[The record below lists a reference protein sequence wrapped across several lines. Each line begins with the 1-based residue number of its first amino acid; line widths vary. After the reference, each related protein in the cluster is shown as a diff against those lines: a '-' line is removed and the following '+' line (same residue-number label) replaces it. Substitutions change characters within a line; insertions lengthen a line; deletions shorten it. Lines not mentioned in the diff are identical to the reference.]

1 MASRTEYQLAIK
13 IAGMIDGSLNS
24 SCNLT
29 KKQLKEIAKAAADAS
44 GKTTS
49 FGEAMDG
56 MAPGIDKAWNGLTSV
71 VKTGAVALAAAGTAA
86 IAAGKAAVNVGS
98 EFDKAMSSWKG
109 TASATDAEYQIARE
123 AAMKWGRE
131 TTKTATEGANALEY
145 MALAGWNVTDSVAAL
160 PRVLKL
166 SEATELDLARTSDL
180 VTDSMSATGE
190 TIGENGDNLE
200 RFLNVA
206 TKANN
211 KSNQTAEQLME
222 AWIQTGGTF
231 KNLNVDIE
239 DSATALGV
247 LANRGIKGSEAGT
260 ALNAVMVNLTSG
272 TGQAGKMMAKLGLS
286 AFDQQGKFKG
296 LKQTLTDISDA
307 VNGMTEE
314 ERSATLAALGGKTHI
329 DAMNDLLSGLNTTL
343 ADGSNEWD
351 NLNAQLRDASGSLDA
366 MAATKMDNLWG
377 DQQILTSALQDTGIR
392 LNDGLTAPLREAT
405 QAATELVYKV
415 GDVADN
421 LEYSY
426 PTIKRV
432 LKEGAESAE
441 GFAQPLLS
449 LGKFVV
455 QNPEAFTGIATGLAS
470 SITVLKGAQ
479 VAKNSI
485 EGIKAFAT
493 AMGASSGTMLLGGAA
508 LIAGGTVAAATA
520 TRISNMRKQSR
531 SLKEHFG
538 DVQLSLED
546 LSEAAE
552 SIIGKQTF
560 ERFAASVTQMDKVKE
575 LQDDL
580 NDTGDTI
587 DRLVWKVQAGIELS
601 EADQTSLQTS
611 IDSLV
616 KNSQEYINEKQYS
629 LNLSVN
635 ALFGNESTAGDEII
649 GSMNGFYDDLNEE
662 VASLGKE
669 LGDVYSKALED
680 GVIDI
685 DEANTIQNLKERL
698 QSITSGVE
706 DAKFIGTL
714 AGITGK
720 YSGTE
725 LDADTFQNLQS
736 ELSEATQSQQK
747 NIDENVYSLLSDLEY
762 QRQQSESGAI
772 SMGSDGYLSEYD
784 YKQQKA
790 QILAAG
796 NERRTE
802 TANKAATF
810 SMDTVEE
817 GYSNELKSLQ
827 SLLAQR
833 GKQSIDDIKGGGTP
847 DNALFGNTNNLDK
860 GTQLAIGKLVDN
872 MRPQIEGLKKMA
884 AELDEVPTDVQE
896 SLDRFELLEAASGDQ
911 ASIVAVMAKSL
922 GSEEDRQNLILAARN
937 AGIEIPDAVAE
948 GILEN
953 SGKIS
958 TAVEGAV
965 NPMDITAKANVLLK
979 SGDIT
984 GQDAVKAAAQ
994 SGFGSTNISSSVNLS
1009 LVTGSLSGLSSIK
1022 QDAENQLSSKLAPQ
1036 FRLTKKFA
1044 TGGIV
1049 NSPTFAE
1056 VGEGGD
1062 TEYVIPINGSKR
1074 SADLWQMAGE
1084 QLGAVNGSVNSSEKI
1099 IFSPVINVSGGAS
1112 ESMVRRAVN
1121 ESYQTFENV
1130 IAEYEKNRRRT
1141 SM

>member
-13 IAGMIDGSLNS
+13 IAGMIDGSLSS

-29 KKQLKEIAKAAADAS
+29 KKQLKDIAKAAADAS
-44 GKTTS
+44 SQTVS
-49 FGEAMDG
+49 FGKALDG
-56 MAPGIDKAWNGLTSV
+56 MSPGINAMWGGLANV
-71 VKTGAVALAAAGTAA
+71 VKTGTVALAAAGTAA
-86 IAAGKAAVNVGS
+86 VAAGKAAVNVGS

-109 TASATDAEYQIARE
+109 TASATDAEYQVARE
-123 AAMKWGRE
+123 AALKWGRE

-160 PRVLKL
+160 PRILKL
-166 SEATELDLARTSDL
+166 SEATDLDLARTSDL

-190 TIGENGDNLE
+190 VIGENGDNLE

-206 TKANN
+206 VKANN
-211 KSNQTAEQLME
+211 KSNQTAEMLME

-272 TGQAGKMMAKLGLS
+272 TGQAGKMMEKLGLS

-296 LKQTLTDISDA
+296 LKQTLSDINDA
-307 VNGMTEE
+307 VSTMTEE
-314 ERSATLAALGGKTHI
+314 EKSATLAALGGKTHI

-343 ADGSNEWD
+343 EDGTNEWD
-351 NLNAQLRDASGSLDA
+351 NLNAQLRDASGSLDN

-421 LEYSY
+421 LEYTY

-432 LKEGAESAE
+432 LKEGAENAE
-441 GFAQPLLS
+441 GFAQPLIS
-449 LGKFVV
+449 LGKFVA
-455 QNPEAFTGIATGLAS
+455 QNPEAFAGLATGLAGT
-470 SITVLKGAQ
+470 ITVLKGADTI
-479 VAKNSI
+479 KNISGGVKSFI
-485 EGIKAFAT
+485 T
-493 AMGASSGTMLLGGAA
+493 AMGASSGTMLLSGAA
-508 LIAGGTVAAATA
+508 LVAGGTVAAATA
-520 TRISNMRKQSR
+520 TRIANMRKQAR

-538 DVQLSLED
+538 EVQLSLED

-560 ERFAASVTQMDKVKE
+560 ERFTASITQIDKVKE
-575 LQDDL
+575 LREDL

-587 DRLVWKVQAGIELS
+587 DKLVWKVQAGIELS
-601 EADQTSLQTS
+601 EADQTTMQTS
-611 IDSLV
+611 IDNLV

-635 ALFGNESTAGDEII
+635 ALFGDGSAAGDEILS
-649 GSMNGFYDDLNEE
+649 GMSSFYDDLNEE

-669 LGDVYSKALED
+669 LGDVYSDALED

-685 DEANTIQNLKERL
+685 DEANTIQKLKDKL

-706 DAKFIGTL
+706 NAKFEGKL
-714 AGITGK
+714 AGIAGK
-720 YSGTE
+720 YSGANLDTE
-725 LDADTFQNLQS
+725 SFQNLQS
-736 ELSEATQSQQK
+736 ELNEAVAERQQS
-747 NIDENVYSLLSDLEY
+747 IDETAYSLLADLEY
-762 QRQQSESGAI
+762 RRSQSESGAI
-772 SMGSDGYLSEYD
+772 PMSSESYLSEYD
-784 YKQQKA
+784 YKQQVA
-790 QILAAG
+790 EINGAA
-796 NERRTE
+796 NKQRTE
-802 TANKAATF
+802 DRSRAASF
-810 SMDTVEE
+810 SLNTIEDTY
-817 GYSNELKSLQ
+817 GSDLKELL
-827 SLLAQR
+827 SLLQQR
-833 GKQSIDDIKGGGTP
+833 GEQSISDIRSGGTP

-860 GTQLAIGKLVDN
+860 GTQLAIKKLVDGA
-872 MRPQIEGLKKMA
+872 RPQIEELKKMA
-884 AELDEVPTDVQE
+884 AELDEVPDDVQE
-896 SLDRFELLEAASGDQ
+896 SLDKFELMEAAAGDQ
-911 ASIVAVMAKSL
+911 TSIVSIMAKSL

-953 SGKIS
+953 AGKIKS
-958 TAVEGAV
+958 TVEGAV

-979 SGDIT
+979 DGAIT
-984 GQDAVKAAAQ
+984 GQDGVKAAAQ
-994 SGFGSTNISSSVNLS
+994 NSFGSTNISSAVNLS
-1009 LVTGSLSGLSSIK
+1009 LLTGSISGLSSIK
-1022 QDAENQLSSKLAPQ
+1022 QDAQNQLNSKLAPQ
-1036 FRLTKKFA
+1036 FRVQQKFA
-1044 TGGIV
+1044 DGGIV
-1049 NSPTFAE
+1049 DSPTLAE
-1056 VGEGGD
+1056 IGEGGD
-1062 TEYVIPINGSKR
+1062 TEYVIPMNGSRR
-1074 SADLWQMAGE
+1074 SADLWRMAGE
-1084 QLGAVNGSVNSSEKI
+1084 QLSAVNGSVSNSEKVV
-1099 IFSPVINVSGGAS
+1099 FSPVINVSGGAS

-1130 IAEYEKNRRRT
+1130 MAEYEKNRRRT

>member
-13 IAGMIDGSLNS
+13 IAGMIDGSLSS

-29 KKQLKEIAKAAADAS
+29 KKQLKDIAKAAADAS
-44 GKTTS
+44 SQTTS
-49 FGEAMDG
+49 FGGALDG
-56 MAPGIDKAWNGLTSV
+56 MSQGVDAMWGGLTKV
-71 VKTGAVALAAAGTAA
+71 VKTGTVALAAAGTAA
-86 IAAGKAAVNVGS
+86 VAAGKAAVNVGS

-109 TASATDAEYQIARE
+109 TASATDAEYQVARE

-160 PRVLKL
+160 PRILKL
-166 SEATELDLARTSDL
+166 SEATDLDLARTSDL

-190 TIGENGDNLE
+190 VIGENGDNLE
-200 RFLNVA
+200 HFLNVA
-206 TKANN
+206 VKANN
-211 KSNQTAEQLME
+211 KSNQTAEMLME

-272 TGQAGKMMAKLGLS
+272 TGQAGKMMGKLGLS
-286 AFDQQGKFKG
+286 AFDQEGKFKG
-296 LKQTLTDISDA
+296 LKQTLSEINDA
-307 VNGMTEE
+307 VSTMTEE
-314 ERSATLAALGGKTHI
+314 EKSATLAALGGKTHI

-343 ADGSNEWD
+343 EDGTNEWD

-366 MAATKMDNLWG
+366 MASTKMDNLWG

-421 LEYSY
+421 LEYTY

-455 QNPEAFTGIATGLAS
+455 QNPEAFAGIATGLAS
-470 SITVLKGAQ
+470 TITVLKGAQ
-479 VAKNSI
+479 VAKSSWDGVKGFI
-485 EGIKAFAT
+485 T

-508 LIAGGTVAAATA
+508 LLAGGTVAAATA
-520 TRISNMRKQSR
+520 TRIANMRKQTR

-552 SIIGKQTF
+552 TIIGKQTF
-560 ERFAASVTQMDKVKE
+560 ERFTASVTQMDKVKE
-575 LQDDL
+575 LQEDL
-580 NDTGDTI
+580 SDTGDTI
-587 DRLVWKVQAGIELS
+587 DKLVWKVQAGIELS
-601 EADQTSLQTS
+601 EADQTTLQTS

-635 ALFGNESTAGDEII
+635 ALFGDDSTAGDEILS
-649 GSMNGFYDDLNEE
+649 GMSGFYDDLNEE

-669 LGDVYSKALED
+669 LGDVYSRALED

-685 DEANTIQNLKERL
+685 DEANTIQELKDKL

-706 DAKFIGTL
+706 NAKFEGKL
-714 AGITGK
+714 AGIAGK
-720 YSGTE
+720 YGGAA
-725 LDADTFQNLQS
+725 LDPEAFQNLQN
-736 ELSEATQSQQK
+736 ELSETADEKIQ
-747 NIDENVYSLLSDLEY
+747 NIDETTYSLLGELEN
-762 QRQQSESGAI
+762 RRRLSANGEIPMSSES
-772 SMGSDGYLSEYD
+772 YLSEYD
-784 YKQQKA
+784 YKKQVA
-790 QILAAG
+790 ETNEAA
-796 NERRTE
+796 NKQRTE
-802 TANKAATF
+802 TRNNAAAF
-810 SMDTVEE
+810 SLNTIEDTY
-817 GYSNELKSLQ
+817 GSDLKSLQ
-827 SLLAQR
+827 SLLQQR
-833 GKQSIDDIKGGGTP
+833 GAQSISDIQNGGTP

-860 GTQLAIGKLVDN
+860 GTQLAIKKLVDGA
-872 MRPQIEGLKKMA
+872 RPQMEELKKMA
-884 AELDEVPTDVQE
+884 AELDEVPDDVQA
-896 SLDRFELLEAASGDQ
+896 SLDKFELMEAAAGDQ
-911 ASIVAVMAKSL
+911 TSIVSIMAKSL

-953 SGKIS
+953 AGKIQS
-958 TAVEGAV
+958 TVEGAV
-965 NPMDITAKANVLLK
+965 NPMGITAKANVLLK
-979 SGDIT
+979 DGTIT
-984 GQDAVKAAAQ
+984 GQDGVKAAAQ
-994 SGFGSTNISSSVNLS
+994 NSFGSTNISTAVNLS
-1009 LVTGSLSGLSSIK
+1009 MISGSITGLSSIK
-1022 QDAENQLSSKLAPQ
+1022 QDAQNQLNSKLAPQ
-1036 FRLTKKFA
+1036 FRLKQYA
-1044 TGGIV
+1044 TGGV
-1049 NSPTFAE
+1049 VDSPTLAE
-1056 VGEGGD
+1056 IGEGGD
-1062 TEYVIPINGSKR
+1062 TEYVIPVNGSKR
-1074 SADLWQMAGE
+1074 SADLWRMAGE
-1084 QLGAVNGSVNSSEKI
+1084 QLSAVNGSVSSSEKVV
-1099 IFSPVINVSGGAS
+1099 FSPVINVSGGAS

-1130 IAEYEKNRRRT
+1130 MAEYEKNRRRT

>member
-13 IAGMIDGSLNS
+13 IAGMIDGSLSS

-29 KKQLKEIAKAAADAS
+29 KKQLKDIAKAAADAGS
-44 GKTTS
+44 QTVS
-49 FGEAMDG
+49 FGKALDG
-56 MAPGIDKAWNGLTSV
+56 MSPGINAMWGGLTNV
-71 VKTGAVALAAAGTAA
+71 VKTGTVALAAAGTAA
-86 IAAGKAAVNVGS
+86 VAAGKAAINVGS

-109 TASATDAEYQIARE
+109 TASATDAEYQVARE

-160 PRVLKL
+160 PRILKL
-166 SEATELDLARTSDL
+166 SEATDLDLARTSDL

-190 TIGENGDNLE
+190 VIGENGDNLE

-206 TKANN
+206 VKANN
-211 KSNQTAEQLME
+211 KSNQTAEMLME

-272 TGQAGKMMAKLGLS
+272 TGQAGKMMEKLGLS

-296 LKQTLTDISDA
+296 LKQTLSDINDA
-307 VNGMTEE
+307 VSTMTEE
-314 ERSATLAALGGKTHI
+314 EKSATLAALGGKTHI

-343 ADGSNEWD
+343 EDGTNEWD
-351 NLNAQLRDASGSLDA
+351 NLNAQLRDASGALDN

-415 GDVADN
+415 GDVANN
-421 LEYSY
+421 LEYTY
-426 PTIKRV
+426 PTIRRV
-432 LKEGAESAE
+432 LKEGAENAE
-441 GFAQPLLS
+441 GFAQPLIS

-455 QNPEAFTGIATGLAS
+455 QNPEAFAGIATGLAS
-470 SITVLKGAQ
+470 AITVLKGADTLKNISGGVKSF
-479 VAKNSI
+479 VA
-485 EGIKAFAT
+485 

-508 LIAGGTVAAATA
+508 LLAGGTVAAATA
-520 TRISNMRKQSR
+520 TRIANMRKQTR

-538 DVQLSLED
+538 EVQLSLED

-560 ERFAASVTQMDKVKE
+560 ERFTASITQIDKVKE
-575 LQDDL
+575 LREDL
-580 NDTGDTI
+580 NDTGETI
-587 DRLVWKVQAGIELS
+587 DKLVWKVQAGIELS

-635 ALFGNESTAGDEII
+635 ALFGDDSAAGDEIL
-649 GSMNGFYDDLNEE
+649 NGMSSFYDDLNEE

-669 LGDVYSKALED
+669 LGDVYSDALED

-685 DEANTIQNLKERL
+685 DEANTIQKLKDKL

-706 DAKFIGTL
+706 NAKFEGKL
-714 AGITGK
+714 AGIAGK
-720 YSGTE
+720 YSGAN
-725 LDADTFQNLQS
+725 LDSESFQNLQS
-736 ELSEATQSQQK
+736 ELNEAVAERQQS
-747 NIDENVYSLLSDLEY
+747 IDETTYSLLADLEY
-762 QRQQSESGAI
+762 RRTQSESGAI
-772 SMGSDGYLSEYD
+772 PMSSESYLSEYD
-784 YKQQKA
+784 YKQQVA
-790 QILAAG
+790 EINEAA
-796 NERRTE
+796 NKQRTE
-802 TANKAATF
+802 DRNRAASF
-810 SMDTVEE
+810 SLNTIEDTY
-817 GYSNELKSLQ
+817 GSDLKSLQ
-827 SLLAQR
+827 SLLQQR
-833 GKQSIDDIKGGGTP
+833 GAQSISDIKNGGTP

-860 GTQLAIGKLVDN
+860 GAQLAIKKLVDGA
-872 MRPQIEGLKKMA
+872 RPQIEELKKMA
-884 AELDEVPTDVQE
+884 AELDEVPDDVQA
-896 SLDRFELLEAASGDQ
+896 SLDKFELMEAAAGDQ
-911 ASIVAVMAKSL
+911 TSIVSIMAKSL
-922 GSEEDRQNLILAARN
+922 GSEEDRQNLIIAARN

-953 SGKIS
+953 AGKIQS
-958 TAVEGAV
+958 TVEGAV
-965 NPMDITAKANVLLK
+965 NPMDITTKANVLLK
-979 SGDIT
+979 DGTIT
-984 GQDAVKAAAQ
+984 GQDGVKAAAQ
-994 SGFGSTNISSSVNLS
+994 NSFGSTNISTAVNLS
-1009 LVTGSLSGLSSIK
+1009 LISGSISGLSSIK
-1022 QDAENQLSSKLAPQ
+1022 QDAQNQLNSKLAPQ
-1036 FRLTKKFA
+1036 FRLKQYA

-1049 NSPTFAE
+1049 DSPTLAE
-1056 VGEGGD
+1056 IGEGGD
-1062 TEYVIPINGSKR
+1062 TEYVIPMNGSKR
-1074 SADLWQMAGE
+1074 SADLWRMAGE
-1084 QLGAVNGSVNSSEKI
+1084 QLNAVNGSVSSSEKVV
-1099 IFSPVINVSGGAS
+1099 FSPVINVSGGAS

-1130 IAEYEKNRRRT
+1130 MAEYEKNRRRT